1 MLRFILRRL
10 IQMVGVILVL
20 SVLVFVWLRSL
31 PGGPVSA
38 LLGERGT
45 PARRAALEKALGLDQ
60 PLPVQYLRYMER
72 AFQGDFGVSTKVLPG
87 EDAARH
93 LLRPA
98 AGDAG
103 AVLLRPRPRHRPRH
117 PAGLLRGPAQGHG
130 ASTTPRSSSR
140 SWASRCR
147 SSSPGFLLKY
157 FFAVEW
163 NLLPVSGRQS
173 TGLDATR
180 ITGLFVLDG
189 ILTREW
195 DAAWDALKHLILPA
209 VALATIPFAVIF
221 RITRASV
228 LDVLDEDYV
237 RTAEAKGLTAQVIRG
252 RHVLRN
258 AMLPVVTTVGLQ
270 VGGLLAGAILTET
283 VFSIRGIGDALAM
296 AFRDKDYPV
305 LQVLI
310 IAAAAIYVLVNLLR
324 RHRLRRHRPPDQDE
338 VSEHERPDPRSP
350 RPERTSYADRR
361 KERID
366 ALASAS
372 ADEEGGVS
380 LILSAWRRLRRN
392 PVFLDRPG
400 DHRRASSCWRW
411 SRRGWRRGTRLR
423 VRSSTRCGR
432 SPTRSPAP
440 RRATCSAPTTRAA
453 TSCRAC
459 SSGQPADPA
468 GRRARHVLRP
478 PRRTRPRDA
487 GRGVRRLDRLAGHAH
502 RRRDAVHPVPA
513 AGLQPRGAG
522 HASPASGR

>member
-10 IQMVGVILVL
+10 IQMVGVVLVL

-45 PARRAALEKALGLDQ
+45 PERRAALEKALGLDQ

-72 AFQGDFGVSTKVLPG
+72 AVQGDFGVSTKVLPG
-87 EDAARH
+87 EDALDIFFTRLPATVELSFFALLLAIGLGIPLGYLAARRKGTVVDNSTVI
-93 LLRPA
+93 LSLV
-98 AGDAG
+98 GV
-103 AVLLRPRPRHRPRH
+103 AVPVFF
-117 PAGLLRGPAQGHG
+117 
-130 ASTTPRSSSR
+130 T
-140 SWASRCR
+140 
-147 SSSPGFLLKY
+147 GFLLKY

-180 ITGLFVLDG
+180 VTGLFVLDG

-209 VALATIPFAVIF
+209 LALATIPFAVIF

-237 RTAEAKGLTAQVIRG
+237 RTAEAKGLTARVIRG

-296 AFRDKDYPV
+296 SFRDKDYPV

-310 IAAAAIYVLVNLLR
+310 IATAAIYVLVNLLV
-324 RHRLRRHRPPDQDE
+324 DIAYA
-338 VSEHERPDPRSP
+338 VIDPR
-350 RPERTSYADRR
+350 
-361 KERID
+361 I
-366 ALASAS
+366 
-372 ADEEGGVS
+372 
-380 LILSAWRRLRRN
+380 
-392 PVFLDRPG
+392 
-400 DHRRASSCWRW
+400 
-411 SRRGWRRGTRLR
+411 
-423 VRSSTRCGR
+423 
-432 SPTRSPAP
+432 
-440 RRATCSAPTTRAA
+440 
-453 TSCRAC
+453 
-459 SSGQPADPA
+459 
-468 GRRARHVLRP
+468 
-478 PRRTRPRDA
+478 RTR
-487 GRGVRRLDRLAGHAH
+487 
-502 RRRDAVHPVPA
+502 
-513 AGLQPRGAG
+513 
-522 HASPASGR
+522 